1 MNILSRAAVLTLFLA
16 AGARPVAAQEVAP
29 QACADIKEQIRYLT
43 NEGTFIQDAGVKNGV
58 DLLSNAI
65 LVRNAA
71 CGTPGDQS
79 VPPAA
84 PPVDAPP
91 PTPVPVPTPAFRPA
105 DPIPDTDNSATRR
118 DACLLVTESEVGSAM
133 KQGVVANEADPAGA
147 EGIAQGCE
155 FNGAGSAYTDVMYF
169 QSAASFVYDAFHSTA
184 EANGVQS
191 VPGLG
196 DRAFTYLGG
205 NGPGVVVAKG
215 DKLFT
220 IEFSGIGNGTTE
232 TSSLLALA
240 QQAVGRV
247 H

>member
-1 MNILSRAAVLTLFLA
+1 MNTLKRAVVLALLLAAAVHPA
-16 AGARPVAAQEVAP
+16 AAQEVSP
-29 QACADIKEQIRYLT
+29 EACTDIKEQIRYLT
-43 NEGTFIQDAGVKNGV
+43 NEGTFIQEAGLKNGL
-58 DLLSNAI
+58 DLLANAI

-71 CGTPGDQS
+71 CGTPGDDS
-79 VPPAA
+79 VPPATPPVAEA
-84 PPVDAPP
+84 PPAPVP
-91 PTPVPVPTPAFRPA
+91 APTPVFRPA

-133 KQGVVANEADPAGA
+133 KQGVVANESDPAGA
-147 EGIAQGCE
+147 EGIAEGCE
-155 FNGAGSAYTDVMYF
+155 FNGAGSAYTDIMYF

-184 EANGVQS
+184 EANGVQL

-196 DRAFTYLGG
+196 DRAFTYVGG

-220 IEFSGIGNGTTE
+220 IEFSGIGTGTTE
-232 TSSLLALA
+232 MSSLLVLA
-240 QQAVGRV
+240 QQAVSRV